1 MGPGRRA
8 SHGGEPERRHRDV
21 PSSDGGNPLHRS
33 IARRAALAVVGLL
46 ALAPAAQAA
55 TSSSRATLTNSTP
68 DWATPN
74 AQVGSVPDS
83 AQHTFWVYLSMRNSK
98 ALDAA
103 IAATTNPASAG
114 YGKYLT
120 PDQFRARYAPTDA
133 DVAAVRA
140 YLKQAGFAVSADRP
154 DNNRWVEAS
163 GTTAQVEQAFKT
175 QLRTYQH
182 RGKTL
187 QAPNGD
193 LSVARSISSRIA
205 GIAGLDGSD
214 RLMRPDTADA
224 PPAPAFVNAPPC
236 STSWGEKVAVDDQ
249 GNPTVPPAYGQQFLP
264 YATCGYTPNQLQG
277 AYGTKAAVAG
287 GLDGHGQTVAIVDAF
302 ASPTIP
308 QDANQYA
315 TTHGQPAVDFS
326 QITPEDRSNDPI
338 GGPDQCDAQGWYGEE
353 TLDVEAVHAMAPG
366 AHVLFVGGADCL
378 DESLIDAVNK
388 IVDGN
393 LAQIV
398 SNSYGNLGETGE
410 DAGLRQAWNDTFRQA
425 ALEGIGMYFSSGDSG
440 DEVDNLGH
448 PEATSRPRTRSSPPW
463 AGPRWGVEQQRRLPV
478 RDRLG
483 HDEQHADQRRLGSG
497 AARQPHLRLRRR
509 HEPVLRRAR
518 LPEAGGPEG
527 AGQGQRRKPA
537 RVVPDVSLVGDPN
550 TGHARRPD
558 PDVPRRDDDVR
569 RVPPRRHQPVL
580 AALGGGHGPG
590 RPAGG
595 PSPRLRQPGAVRPV
609 RHAGLP
615 RRRRARPAHRGR
627 AQRLPELGRR
637 QRRDQ
642 DDAAHVRPDAE
653 PAHHSGLRR
662 RHRRRQPER
671 AEVPRRAGRGGRPLA
686 TMADTGPR
694 LPGAAPRLSWRGVL
708 ALALL
713 ADAVVACSLTFP
725 YTI

>member
-1 MGPGRRA
+1 M
-8 SHGGEPERRHRDV
+8 
-21 PSSDGGNPLHRS
+21 HRS

-103 IAATTNPASAG
+103 IAAATNPASAG

-140 YLKQAGFAVSADRP
+140 YLKQSGFTVSADRP
-154 DNNRWVEAS
+154 DNNRWVKAS

-236 STSWGEKVAVDDQ
+236 STSWASRSPSTTRATRRSRP
-249 GNPTVPPAYGQQFLP
+249 PTASSSCRTRRAATRPTSCRAPTAPRQPSPAAST
-264 YATCGYTPNQLQG
+264 ATARRWPSSTPSPRRPSSR
-277 AYGTKAAVAG
+277 TP
-287 GLDGHGQTVAIVDAF
+287 TSTRRPT
-302 ASPTIP
+302 ASRP
-308 QDANQYA
+308 
-315 TTHGQPAVDFS
+315 VDFS

-448 PEATSRPRTRSSPPW
+448 AEADFPASHPLVTAVGGTSLGVSSSDGYLFETGWGTTSSTLTNGAWDPAPP
-463 AGPRWGVEQQRRLPV
+463 GN
-478 RDRLG
+478 
-483 HDEQHADQRRLGSG
+483 HIYGSG
-497 AARQPHLRLRRR
+497 GGTSLFYA
-509 HEPVLRRAR
+509 EPDYQKPVVPKQLAK
-518 LPEAGGPEG
+518 AHGG
-527 AGQGQRRKPA
+527 KPA
-537 RVVPDVSLVGDPN
+537 RVVPDVSLVGDPK
-550 TGHARRPD
+550 TGMLVGQTQTFPD
-558 PDVPRRDDDVR
+558 GTMKYSEYRIGGTSLASPLMAGVMALADQQAGRHHGFANPALYAQYGTPAYRDTVAPDQPIAVVRNDYLNSVDATGGIVTSLRTFDQTQSLHTTPGYDDVTG
-569 RVPPRRHQPVL
+569 VGSPNGLKFLNAIAPP
-580 AALGGGHGPG
+580 AA
-590 RPAGG
+590 R
-595 PSPRLRQPGAVRPV
+595 
-609 RHAGLP
+609 
-615 RRRRARPAHRGR
+615 
-627 AQRLPELGRR
+627 
-637 QRRDQ
+637 
-642 DDAAHVRPDAE
+642 
-653 PAHHSGLRR
+653 
-662 RHRRRQPER
+662 
-671 AEVPRRAGRGGRPLA
+671 
-686 TMADTGPR
+686 
-694 LPGAAPRLSWRGVL
+694 
-708 ALALL
+708 
-713 ADAVVACSLTFP
+713 
-725 YTI
+725 

>member
-1 MGPGRRA
+1 
-8 SHGGEPERRHRDV
+8 
-21 PSSDGGNPLHRS
+21 LHRS

-55 TSSSRATLTNSTP
+55 TSASRATLTNSTP

-103 IAATTNPASAG
+103 IASTTNPKSAD

-120 PDQFRARYAPTDA
+120 ADQFRARYAPTDA

-140 YLKQAGFAVSADRP
+140 YLKQSGFSVSADRP
-154 DNNRWVEAS
+154 DNNRWVKAS

-193 LSVARSISSRIA
+193 LSVARSISGRIA
-205 GIAGLDGSD
+205 GIAGLDSSD
-214 RLMRPDTADA
+214 RLIKPQGDIPGAD
-224 PPAPAFVNAPPC
+224 PSPAFVNAPPC
-236 STSWGEKVAVDDQ
+236 STSWGQAVTADDK

-264 YATCGYTPNQLQG
+264 YAPCGYTPNQLQG
-277 AYGTKAAVAG
+277 AYGTKAAIAG

-302 ASPTIP
+302 ASPTIE
-308 QDANQYA
+308 QDADQYA
-315 TTHGQPAVDFS
+315 SLHGQGPVDFS
-326 QITPEDRSNDPI
+326 QVTPEDRSNDPI
-338 GGPDQCDAQGWYGEE
+338 GGADQCDAQGWYGEE

-425 ALEGIGMYFSSGDSG
+425 ALEGIGMYYSSGDSG

-448 PEATSRPRTRSSPPW
+448 AEADFPASHPLVTAVGGTSLGVSSSDGYLFETGWGTSKSTLTDGAWDPAPP
-463 AGPRWGVEQQRRLPV
+463 GDHLY
-478 RDRLG
+478 
-483 HDEQHADQRRLGSG
+483 GSG
-497 AARQPHLRLRRR
+497 GGTSLFYA
-509 HEPVLRRAR
+509 EPDYQKPVVPKKLAK
-518 LPEAGGPEG
+518 AQGG
-527 AGQGQRRKPA
+527 KPA
-537 RVVPDVSLVGDPN
+537 RVVPDVSLVGDPQ
-550 TGHARRPD
+550 TGMLVGQTQTFPD
-558 PDVPRRDDDVR
+558 GTAKYGEYRIGGTSLASPLMAGVMALADQQAGHPHGFANPALYAQYGTAAYRDTVAPDQPIAVVRNDFVNSVDSADGIVTSLRTFDQTQSLHTTPGYDDVTG
-569 RVPPRRHQPVL
+569 VGSPNGLKFLNAIAPP
-580 AALGGGHGPG
+580 
-590 RPAGG
+590 
-595 PSPRLRQPGAVRPV
+595 
-609 RHAGLP
+609 
-615 RRRRARPAHRGR
+615 
-627 AQRLPELGRR
+627 
-637 QRRDQ
+637 
-642 DDAAHVRPDAE
+642 
-653 PAHHSGLRR
+653 
-662 RHRRRQPER
+662 
-671 AEVPRRAGRGGRPLA
+671 A
-686 TMADTGPR
+686 TR
-694 LPGAAPRLSWRGVL
+694 
-708 ALALL
+708 
-713 ADAVVACSLTFP
+713 
-725 YTI
+725 

>member
-1 MGPGRRA
+1 
-8 SHGGEPERRHRDV
+8 
-21 PSSDGGNPLHRS
+21 LHRS
-33 IARRAALAVVGLL
+33 IARRVALAVVGLL

-55 TSSSRATLTNSTP
+55 TSTSRTTLANSTP

-74 AQVGSVPDS
+74 AQVGSVPDG
-83 AQHTFWVYLSMRNSK
+83 AQHTFWVYLSMRDSK

-103 IAATTNPASAG
+103 IAAVSDPASAG

-120 PDQFRARYAPTDA
+120 PDQFRARYAPTAA

-140 YLKQAGFAVSADRP
+140 WLKQAGFTVSSEAP
-154 DNNRWVEAS
+154 DNNRWVKAS

-175 QLRTYQH
+175 QLRTYKH
-182 RGKTL
+182 RDKTL
-187 QAPNGD
+187 PSPDSD
-193 LSVARSISSRIA
+193 LSVPRTIAGRIA

-214 RLMRPDTADA
+214 RLMKPDTADA
-224 PPAPAFVNAPPC
+224 PPSPAFVNAPPC
-236 STSWGEKVAVDDQ
+236 STSWGEKYAVDDE
-249 GNPTVPPAYGQQFLP
+249 GNPTVPPAYGQAFLP

-277 AYGTKAAVAG
+277 AYGTKSAVAG
-287 GLDGHGQTVAIVDAF
+287 GLDGHAQTVAIVDAF
-302 ASPTIP
+302 ASPTIL

-448 PEATSRPRTRSSPPW
+448 PEADFPASHPLVTAVGGTSLGVSSSDGYLFETGWGTTRSVLTDGAWDPAPP
-463 AGPRWGVEQQRRLPV
+463 GDHLY
-478 RDRLG
+478 
-483 HDEQHADQRRLGSG
+483 GSG
-497 AARQPHLRLRRR
+497 GGTSLFYAQPDYQK
-509 HEPVLRRAR
+509 PVVPKKLAK
-518 LPEAGGPEG
+518 ANGG
-527 AGQGQRRKPA
+527 KPA

-550 TGHARRPD
+550 TGMLVGQTQTFPD
-558 PDVPRRDDDVR
+558 GTTKYSEYRLGGTSLSSPLMAGVMALADQQAGRHHGFANPALYAQYGTPAYRDTVAPDQQIAVVRNDFANSVDETDGVVTSLRTFDQTESLATTPGYDDVTG
-569 RVPPRRHQPVL
+569 V
-580 AALGGGHGPG
+580 G
-590 RPAGG
+590 
-595 PSPRLRQPGAVRPV
+595 SPNG
-609 RHAGLP
+609 
-615 RRRRARPAHRGR
+615 
-627 AQRLPELGRR
+627 QRFL
-637 QRRDQ
+637 D
-642 DDAAHVRPDAE
+642 
-653 PAHHSGLRR
+653 
-662 RHRRRQPER
+662 
-671 AEVPRRAGRGGRPLA
+671 
-686 TMADTGPR
+686 
-694 LPGAAPRLSWRGVL
+694 
-708 ALALL
+708 ALAP
-713 ADAVVACSLTFP
+713 AAAR
-725 YTI
+725 

>member
-1 MGPGRRA
+1 M
-8 SHGGEPERRHRDV
+8 
-21 PSSDGGNPLHRS
+21 HRS

-103 IAATTNPASAG
+103 IAAATNPASAS

-140 YLKQAGFAVSADRP
+140 YLKQSGFTVSADRP
-154 DNNRWVEAS
+154 DNNRWVKAS

-193 LSVARSISSRIA
+193 LSIARSISSRIA

-277 AYGTKAAVAG
+277 AYGTKASVAG

-302 ASPTIP
+302 ASPTIE

-448 PEATSRPRTRSSPPW
+448 AEADFPASHPLVTAVGGTSLGVSSSDGYLFETGWGTTSSTLTNGAWDPAPP
-463 AGPRWGVEQQRRLPV
+463 GN
-478 RDRLG
+478 
-483 HDEQHADQRRLGSG
+483 HIYGSG
-497 AARQPHLRLRRR
+497 GGTSLFYAEPDYQKPVVPKKLAKANGGKPARVVPGRQPRGRPEHGHARRPDADVPRRDDEVQRVPPRR
-509 HEPVLRRAR
+509 HEPVLA
-518 LPEAGGPEG
+518 AHGG
-527 AGQGQRRKPA
+527 R
-537 RVVPDVSLVGDPN
+537 
-550 TGHARRPD
+550 
-558 PDVPRRDDDVR
+558 
-569 RVPPRRHQPVL
+569 
-580 AALGGGHGPG
+580 HGPG

-615 RRRRARPAHRGR
+615 RHRRARPAHRGR
-627 AQRLPELGRR
+627 AQRLPQLGRR
-637 QRRDQ
+637 HRRHQ
-642 DDAAHVRPDAE
+642 DDAAHVRPDA
-653 PAHHSGLRR
+653 
-662 RHRRRQPER
+662 R
-671 AEVPRRAGRGGRPLA
+671 A
-686 TMADTGPR
+686 
-694 LPGAAPRLSWRGVL
+694 
-708 ALALL
+708 
-713 ADAVVACSLTFP
+713 
-725 YTI
+725 